1 MSSPDRPRRMR
12 TSPGP
17 RNNQQRKRPVTQGGV
32 RAMVAKKD
40 LETVNEVSASSK
52 RNNNAVARRASTN
65 SNVKKQ
71 MTAINK

>member
-32 RAMVAKKD
+32 RAMVAKK
-40 LETVNEVSASSK
+40 
-52 RNNNAVARRASTN
+52 
-65 SNVKKQ
+65 Q
-71 MTAINK
+71 